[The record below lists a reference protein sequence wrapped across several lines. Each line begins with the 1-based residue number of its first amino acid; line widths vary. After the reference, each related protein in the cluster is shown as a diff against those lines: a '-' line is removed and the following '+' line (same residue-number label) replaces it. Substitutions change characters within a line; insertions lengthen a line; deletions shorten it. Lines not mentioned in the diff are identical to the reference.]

1 MMIKIICVGKIKE
14 KYFISAIEEY
24 KKRLSAY
31 ATVEFIEVPDEKIPL
46 NASLKDEENIKKKEG
61 DRVLSK
67 IKDHDFVILLDV
79 YGKEI
84 DSVSFSNYLN
94 NKMIQGNS
102 SFTFVIGGSLGLSLS
117 LRERA
122 NEKISLSKM
131 TFTHQFCRVIL
142 LEQIYRAFKIMRGE
156 TYHK

>member
-1 MMIKIICVGKIKE
+1 MLIKIICVGKIKE
-14 KYFISAIEEY
+14 KYFIMAIEEY

-31 ATVEFIEVPDEKIPL
+31 ATVEFIEVQDEKIPL
-46 NASLKDEENIKKKEG
+46 NASLKEEEIIKRKEG
-61 DRVLSK
+61 EKVLNK
-67 IKDHDFVILLDV
+67 LKDNDFVILLDV

-94 NKMIQGNS
+94 NKMIQGVS
-102 SFTFVIGGSLGLSLS
+102 SFTFVIGGSLGLSEE
-117 LRERA
+117 LRKRA

-142 LEQIYRAFKIMRGE
+142 LEQVYRAFKIIRGE

>member
-1 MMIKIICVGKIKE
+1 MLIKIICVGKIKE
-14 KYFISAIEEY
+14 KYFIMAIEEY

-31 ATVEFIEVPDEKIPL
+31 ATVEFVEVQDEKIPL
-46 NASLKDEENIKKKEG
+46 NASLKEEEIIKRKEG
-61 DRVLSK
+61 EKVLNK
-67 IKDHDFVILLDV
+67 LKDNDFVILLDV

-94 NKMIQGNS
+94 NKMIQGVS
-102 SFTFVIGGSLGLSLS
+102 SFTFVIGGSLGLSEE
-117 LRERA
+117 LRKRA

-142 LEQIYRAFKIMRGE
+142 LEQVYRAFKIIRGE

>member
-31 ATVEFIEVPDEKIPL
+31 ATVEFIEVSDEKIPL
-46 NASLKDEENIKKKEG
+46 NASLKEEEIIKKKEG

-67 IKDHDFVILLDV
+67 IKDNDFVILLDV